1 MHLEYTVTL
10 IPGDGIGPEVA
21 EAAVRVVDATG
32 VGIRWER
39 VTSASEA
46 AEKRDMPLP
55 EAAVESIR
63 RNRVALKGPLTT
75 PIATGFASPNVGLR
89 KELDLYAS
97 LRPVRSLPGVR
108 TRHEGVDLIIVRENT
123 EGLYSGREHS
133 VVEGVVE
140 TLRIITRR
148 ASERIARFAFEHA
161 RHQGRRKVTVLHK
174 ASIMKISDGLF
185 LECCRRIGQDY
196 PFIEMEEMLI
206 DTAAMKLVLDPAR
219 FDVLLTENLFGDL
232 ISDLCAG
239 LVGGLGLVPG
249 ANIGDR
255 CAVFEA
261 VHGTAPGIAGKGI
274 ANPTALILSAALMLH
289 HLGERQAAAA
299 VTAAVEDVLTEGL
312 HLTPDLGGAAG
323 TSRMADAI
331 VGKIESRV
339 GARA

>member
-1 MHLEYTVTL
+1 MEYTVTL

-39 VTSASEA
+39 VTSGAEA
-46 AEKRDMPLP
+46 VEKRGAPLP
-55 EAAVESIR
+55 AEAVESIR

-108 TRHEGVDLIIVRENT
+108 TRHEGVDLVIVRENT

-133 VVEGVVE
+133 VVPGVVE

-161 RHQGRRKVTVLHK
+161 RHQGRRKITVLHK
-174 ASIMKISDGLF
+174 AGIMKMSDGLF

-196 PFIEMEEMLI
+196 PFIEMEEMVI

-261 VHGTAPGIAGKGI
+261 VHGTAPDIAGKGI
-274 ANPTALILSAALMLH
+274 ANPTALILSAALMLR
-289 HLGERQAAAA
+289 HLGESQAAEK
-299 VTAAVEDVLTEGL
+299 VTSAVEDVLAEGL
-312 HLTPDLGGAAG
+312 YLTPDLGGGAG

-331 VGKIESRV
+331 AGKIESGR